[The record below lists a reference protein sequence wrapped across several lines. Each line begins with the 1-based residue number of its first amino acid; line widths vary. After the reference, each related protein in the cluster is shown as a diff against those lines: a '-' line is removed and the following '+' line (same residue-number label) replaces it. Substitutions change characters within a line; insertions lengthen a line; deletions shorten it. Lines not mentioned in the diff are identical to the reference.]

1 MECIELEK
9 NQLPE
14 PLDAATIAAV
24 QIGLDQ
30 IERGET
36 VTLEQARQNIKRR
49 YLEWRKAQK
58 IALPV

>member
-1 MECIELEK
+1 MSRTELE
-9 NQLPE
+9 QGQTVE

-36 VTLEQARQNIKRR
+36 VTLEQARQNTKRR
-49 YLEWRKAQK
+49 YQEWRKDQK
-58 IALPV
+58 VAFPA